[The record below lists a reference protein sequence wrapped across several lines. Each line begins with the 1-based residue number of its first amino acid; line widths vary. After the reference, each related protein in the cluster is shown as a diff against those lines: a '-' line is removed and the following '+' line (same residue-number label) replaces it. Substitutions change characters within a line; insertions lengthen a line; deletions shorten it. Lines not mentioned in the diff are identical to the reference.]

1 MHLVAVVV
9 VSFLLQKSPRIFPII
24 ITRLTLSPMS
34 LKNAFLSL
42 SQKRNKMP
50 QQPLST
56 WELKNVERRE
66 RDKILSPIDVGP
78 SSLSPIRVL
87 ERLGRNDLAKK
98 MLESPYYTDSP
109 PRRRIQNNNNLER
122 KNARKNQTVK
132 KRIVSPTPYSVDCI
146 TSPTTNLT
154 EKPKP
159 KRVSKKKVRFSKQP
173 PERKTTVRE
182 YVPDCTYCTKI
193 CHFFRR

>member
-1 MHLVAVVV
+1 MR
-9 VSFLLQKSPRIFPII
+9 FSP
-24 ITRLTLSPMS
+24 SH
-34 LKNAFLSL
+34 K
-42 SQKRNKMP
+42 KKNKMP

-56 WELKNVERRE
+56 WELKKVERRE
-66 RDKILSPIDVGP
+66 REKILSPIDVEP

-109 PRRRIQNNNNLER
+109 PRRRRQNNNNLER

-132 KRIVSPTPYSVDCI
+132 KRLVSPTPYSVDCI

-159 KRVSKKKVRFSKQP
+159 KPKRVAKKKVRFSKQP
-173 PERKTTVRE
+173 PERRTVRE
-182 YVPDCTYCTKI
+182 YVPDCT
-193 CHFFRR
+193 